1 MTGLP
6 SQFEQSNTEN
16 FTMFDLVVDAVVAGR
31 PMKLVVEVK
40 TQAEPRFARM
50 AALQLKSRVQTI
62 DGPSGRV

>member
-1 MTGLP
+1 
-6 SQFEQSNTEN
+6 
-16 FTMFDLVVDAVVAGR
+16 MFDLVVDAVVAGR